1 MWVSGG
7 RSCWVLCVGL
17 SVVSG
22 GPFVFGVLGI
32 RLFLGEVVGGGVNLY
47 FVPGE
52 ALKLGR
58 RCS

>member
-22 GPFVFGVLGI
+22 GPFVFGILGI

-47 FVPGE
+47 FIPGE
-52 ALKLGR
+52 ALKG
-58 RCS
+58 